1 LDQVKKGDRYFSK
14 IKFEEGMDLSGVDLQ
29 NLSFYACEMP
39 GAKFDGA
46 KLALTEFSRM
56 SLATATGLE
65 RALNLGFAIFMRVSV
80 TTEQMTLIEKA
91 VKEAK
96 QPPPSLR
103 FPRVKRIKR
112 LMRS

>member
-65 RALNLGFAIFMRVSV
+65 RALNLGFAIFMRNRADDFDRKGCQGGKTAAAIAALPES
-80 TTEQMTLIEKA
+80 
-91 VKEAK
+91 
-96 QPPPSLR
+96 
-103 FPRVKRIKR
+103 
-112 LMRS
+112 